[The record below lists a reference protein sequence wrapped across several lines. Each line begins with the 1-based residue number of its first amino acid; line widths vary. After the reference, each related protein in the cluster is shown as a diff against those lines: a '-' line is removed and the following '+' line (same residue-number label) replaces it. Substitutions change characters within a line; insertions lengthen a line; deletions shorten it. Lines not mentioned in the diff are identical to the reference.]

1 MDAALPLATQD
12 FSLVLGGPIYQLF
25 RRAHLS
31 GPALEQLWR
40 RIWVITLVAWVPLLV
55 LSFTEGHA
63 LGAPSTLPF
72 LRDIEAQVRF
82 LIALPIFIAA
92 ELVVHLRTRAIV
104 TQFLDRGLVRPTD
117 IPHFDALIASAMR
130 LRNSIPVE
138 IGLVVLVATVGHWLW
153 RSTLAFG
160 AGSWYAVPEGDRMH
174 LTRAGVW
181 LAAVSLP
188 LAQFLLVRWYFRLLV
203 WFRFL
208 WQVSRMDLHL
218 VPTHP
223 DRAAGLSFVG
233 KGTYAFGPLLFAQG
247 ALLAGLIAT
256 RVLYGGKTLMEF
268 KMDAIGLIAFFVLF
282 LLGPLLV
289 FTPALSRAK
298 RTGLAQYGKLA
309 SVYVGAFED
318 RWILGEV
325 KADELLGTGDIQS
338 LSDLGQSYS
347 AVREMNVVPF
357 ALQDVT
363 RLALATALPLLP
375 LGLTVFSLEELVM
388 RLLKIVF

>member
-1 MDAALPLATQD
+1 MDATLPPARQD
-12 FSLVLGGPIYQLF
+12 FSLVLGGPIYQLL

-40 RIWVITLVAWVPLLV
+40 RLWVITVVAWVPLLA
-55 LSFTEGHA
+55 LSALDGHA
-63 LGAPSTLPF
+63 VGPPSTLPF

-82 LIALPIFIAA
+82 LVALPILIAA
-92 ELVVHLRTRAIV
+92 ELVVHLRGRGVIV
-104 TQFLDRGLVRPTD
+104 QFLERGLVRPAD
-117 IPHFDALIASAMR
+117 VPRFNGLIESAMR
-130 LRNSIPVE
+130 LRNSLAIE
-138 IGLVVLVATVGHWLW
+138 LGLLVLTVTVGHWLW
-153 RSTLAFG
+153 RSTIAHG
-160 AGSWYAVPEGDRMH
+160 STSWYAIHDEGRMA

-181 LAAVSLP
+181 FAAVSLP
-188 LAQFLLVRWYFRLLV
+188 LTQFFLLRWYFRLII

-223 DRAAGLSFVG
+223 DRTAGLSFLG
-233 KGTYAFGPLLFAQG
+233 RGTYAFGPLLFAQG

-256 RVLYGGKTLMEF
+256 RVLYGGRSLMEF
-268 KMDAIGLIAFFVLF
+268 KLDAVGLIGFFVLF

-289 FTPALSRAK
+289 FTPALSQAK

-309 SVYVGAFED
+309 STYVTAFENK
-318 RWILGEV
+318 WIRGEGEQS
-325 KADELLGTGDIQS
+325 ELLGTGDIQS

-347 AVREMNVVPF
+347 VIREMRVVPF
-357 ALQDVT
+357 GLQDIT
-363 RLALATALPLLP
+363 RLALATAAPLLP
-375 LGLTVFSLEELVM
+375 LALTVFSLEELVM

>member
-1 MDAALPLATQD
+1 MDATLPLAKQD

-40 RIWVITLVAWVPLLV
+40 RIWVITLVAWAPLLV
-55 LSFTEGHA
+55 LSIADGRA
-63 LGAPSTLPF
+63 VGPPSTLPF
-72 LRDIEAQVRF
+72 FRDIEAQVRF
-82 LIALPIFIAA
+82 LVALPILIAA
-92 ELVVHLRTRAIV
+92 ELVVHVRTRAIV
-104 TQFLDRGLVRPTD
+104 GQFLDRGLVRPAD
-117 IPHFDALIASAMR
+117 VPRFEALMASAMR
-130 LRNSIPVE
+130 LRNSLAVE
-138 IGLVVLVATVGHWLW
+138 IGLLVLVATVGHWLW

-160 AGSWYAVPEGDRMH
+160 ATSWYAFPEGDQMR

-181 LAAVSLP
+181 FAAVSVP
-188 LAQFLLVRWYFRLLV
+188 LVQFLLVRWYFRLLV

-208 WQVSRMDLHL
+208 WQVSRLDLHL

-256 RVLYGGKTLMEF
+256 RVLYGGKGLMEF

-289 FTPALSRAK
+289 FSPGLSRAK

-309 SVYVGAFED
+309 SVYVTAFEE
-318 RWILGEV
+318 RWIRGEV
-325 KADELLGTGDIQS
+325 KDDQLLGTGDIQS

-347 AVREMNVVPF
+347 VVREMNVVPF
-357 ALQDVT
+357 GLQDVT
-363 RLALATALPLLP
+363 RLAAATALPLLP
-375 LGLTVFSLEELVM
+375 LGLTVFSFEELVM

>member
-1 MDAALPLATQD
+1 MDATLPLAKQD

-40 RIWVITLVAWVPLLV
+40 RIWVITLVAWAPLLV
-55 LSFTEGHA
+55 LSIADGRA
-63 LGAPSTLPF
+63 VGPPSTLPF
-72 LRDIEAQVRF
+72 FRDIEAQVRF
-82 LIALPIFIAA
+82 LVALPILIAA
-92 ELVVHLRTRAIV
+92 ELVVHVRTRAIV
-104 TQFLDRGLVRPTD
+104 GQFLDRGLVRPTD
-117 IPHFDALIASAMR
+117 VPRFEALIASAMR
-130 LRNSIPVE
+130 LRNSIAVE
-138 IGLVVLVATVGHWLW
+138 LGLLVLVATAGQWIW
-153 RSTLAFG
+153 RSSIAFG
-160 AGSWYAVPEGDRMH
+160 ATSWYAVPEGDQMH
-174 LTRAGVW
+174 LTRPGMW
-181 LAAVSLP
+181 LATISVP
-188 LAQFLLVRWYFRLLV
+188 LFQFFLVRWYFRLLV

-208 WQVSRMDLHL
+208 WQVSRLDLHL

-233 KGTYAFGPLLFAQG
+233 KGTYAFGPILFAQG

-256 RVLYGGKTLMEF
+256 RVLYGGKGLMEF
-268 KMDAIGLIAFFVLF
+268 KMDAIGLIAFFVFF

-309 SVYVGAFED
+309 SVYVTAFED
-318 RWILGEV
+318 RWIRGEV
-325 KADELLGTGDIQS
+325 KDDQLLGTGDIQS

-347 AVREMNVVPF
+347 VVREMNVVPF
-357 ALQDVT
+357 GLQDIT
-363 RLALATALPLLP
+363 RLAAATALPLLP

>member
-1 MDAALPLATQD
+1 MDATLPLAKQD

-40 RIWVITLVAWVPLLV
+40 RIWVITLVAWAPLLV
-55 LSFTEGHA
+55 LSIADGRA
-63 LGAPSTLPF
+63 VGPPSTLPF
-72 LRDIEAQVRF
+72 FRDIEAQVRF
-82 LIALPIFIAA
+82 LVALPILIAA
-92 ELVVHLRTRAIV
+92 ELVVHVRTRAIV
-104 TQFLDRGLVRPTD
+104 GQFLDRGLVRPAD
-117 IPHFDALIASAMR
+117 VPRFEALIASAMR
-130 LRNSIPVE
+130 LRNSIAVE
-138 IGLVVLVATVGHWLW
+138 LGLLVLVATAGQWIW
-153 RSTLAFG
+153 RSSIAFG
-160 AGSWYAVPEGDRMH
+160 ATSWYAVPEGDQMH
-174 LTRAGVW
+174 LTRPGMW
-181 LAAVSLP
+181 LATISVP
-188 LAQFLLVRWYFRLLV
+188 LFQFFLVRWYFRLLV

-208 WQVSRMDLHL
+208 WQVSRLDLHL

-256 RVLYGGKTLMEF
+256 RVLYGGKGLMEF

-289 FTPALSRAK
+289 FTPGLSRAK
-298 RTGLAQYGKLA
+298 RAGLADYGKLA
-309 SVYVGAFED
+309 STYVTAFANK
-318 RWILGEV
+318 WIRGEEN
-325 KADELLGTGDIQS
+325 DSELLGTGDIQS

-347 AVREMNVVPF
+347 VIREMRVVPF
-357 ALQDVT
+357 GLQDIT
-363 RLALATALPLLP
+363 RLAATTAVPLLP
-375 LGLTVFSLEELVM
+375 LALTVFSLEELVM

>member
-1 MDAALPLATQD
+1 MDATLPLAKQD

-40 RIWVITLVAWVPLLV
+40 RIWIITGVAWGPLLL
-55 LSFTEGHA
+55 LSIADGHA
-63 LGAPSTLPF
+63 VGPPSTLPF

-82 LIALPIFIAA
+82 LIAVPVFIAA
-92 ELVVHLRTRAIV
+92 ELVVHQRTRAIV
-104 TQFLDRGLVRPTD
+104 TQFLDRGVVRPED
-117 IPHFDALIASAMR
+117 APRFDALIASAMR
-130 LRNSIPVE
+130 LRNSVPIE
-138 IGLVVLVATVGHWLW
+138 LGLIVLVATVGHWLW
-153 RSTLAFG
+153 RSTIAFG
-160 AGSWYAVPEGDRMH
+160 AGSWYAVPEGDGMH
-174 LTRAGVW
+174 LTRAGLW

-188 LAQFLLVRWYFRLLV
+188 IAQFLLVRWYFRLLV

-208 WQVSRMDLHL
+208 FQVSRMDLHL

-256 RVLYGGKTLMEF
+256 RVLYGGQTLMQF

-298 RTGLAQYGKLA
+298 RAGLAQYGKLA
-309 SVYVGAFED
+309 SVYVIAFEN
-318 RWILGEV
+318 RWIRGEV
-325 KADELLGTGDIQS
+325 KDDELLGTGDIQS
-338 LSDLGQSYS
+338 LSDLGASYS
-347 AVREMNVVPF
+347 VVREMNVVPF
-357 ALQDVT
+357 GLQDVT
-363 RLALATALPLLP
+363 RLAVATALPLLP

>member
-1 MDAALPLATQD
+1 MDATLPLAKQD

-40 RIWVITLVAWVPLLV
+40 RICFITLLAWLPLLV
-55 LSFTEGHA
+55 ASAIDGRA
-63 LGAPSTLPF
+63 VGPPSTLPF

-82 LIALPIFIAA
+82 LVALPILIAA
-92 ELVVHLRTRAIV
+92 ELVVHLRGRGVIA
-104 TQFLDRGLVRPTD
+104 QFIDRGLVRPAD
-117 IPHFDALIASAMR
+117 VPRFQGLIESAMR
-130 LRNSIPVE
+130 LRNSVAIE
-138 IGLVVLVATVGHWLW
+138 IGLAALVVTVGHWLW
-153 RSTLAFG
+153 RSTIAFG
-160 AGSWYAVPEGDRMH
+160 SASWYAVYDEGGMR
-174 LTRAGVW
+174 LTLPGMW
-181 LAAVSLP
+181 FAAVSLP
-188 LAQFLLVRWYFRLLV
+188 LTQFILLRWYFRLV
-203 WFRFL
+203 IWFRFL

-223 DRAAGLSFVG
+223 DRAAGLSFLG
-233 KGTYAFGPLLFAQG
+233 RGTYAFGPLLFAQG

-289 FTPALSRAK
+289 FTPGLSRAK
-298 RTGLAQYGKLA
+298 RAGLADYGKLA
-309 SVYVGAFED
+309 STYVTAFANK
-318 RWILGEV
+318 WIRGEEN
-325 KADELLGTGDIQS
+325 DSELLGTGDIQS

-347 AVREMNVVPF
+347 VIREMRVVPF
-357 ALQDVT
+357 GLQDIT
-363 RLALATALPLLP
+363 RLAATTAVPLLP
-375 LGLTVFSLEELVM
+375 LALTVFSLEELVM

>member
-1 MDAALPLATQD
+1 MDATLPLAKQD

-40 RIWVITLVAWVPLLV
+40 RIWIITLVAWAPLLV
-55 LSFTEGHA
+55 LSIADGHA
-63 LGAPSTLPF
+63 VGPPSTLPF

-82 LIALPIFIAA
+82 LVALPIFIAA
-92 ELVVHLRTRAIV
+92 ELIVHLRTRAIV
-104 TQFLDRGLVRPTD
+104 TQFLDRGLVRPEDT
-117 IPHFDALIASAMR
+117 PRFDALITSAMR
-130 LRNSIPVE
+130 LRNSVPIE
-138 IGLVVLVATVGHWLW
+138 LGLVVLVATVGHWLW
-153 RSTLAFG
+153 RSTIAFG
-160 AGSWYAVPEGDRMH
+160 AGSWYAVPEGDGMH

-181 LAAVSLP
+181 LAAVSVP
-188 LAQFLLVRWYFRLLV
+188 LAQFFLVRWYFRLLV

-268 KMDAIGLIAFFVLF
+268 KLDAIGLIAFFVLF

-309 SVYVGAFED
+309 SVYVTAFEN
-318 RWILGEV
+318 RWIRGEV
-325 KADELLGTGDIQS
+325 KDDELLGTGDIQS

-347 AVREMNVVPF
+347 LVREMNVVPF
-357 ALQDVT
+357 GLQDVT
-363 RLALATALPLLP
+363 RLAVATALPLLP

-388 RLLKIVF
+388 RLLKVVF